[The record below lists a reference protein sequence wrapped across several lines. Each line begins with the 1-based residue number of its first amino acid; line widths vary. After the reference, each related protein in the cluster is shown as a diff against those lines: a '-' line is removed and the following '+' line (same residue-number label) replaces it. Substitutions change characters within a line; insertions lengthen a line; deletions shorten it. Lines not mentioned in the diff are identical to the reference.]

1 MTNAT
6 TRSAAPDVEEVRIF
20 WSKQTTPPA
29 AMITSEDNWT
39 EEHAPVKA
47 GPVDDLCAGNQ
58 IFIDVTHR
66 PSLRANMT
74 AEITALFCR
83 EGQQHIA

>member
-1 MTNAT
+1 LEQANHAS
-6 TRSAAPDVEEVRIF
+6 RGNDRGEG
-20 WSKQTTPPA
+20 
-29 AMITSEDNWT
+29 NGT

-47 GPVDDLCAGNQ
+47 GPVNDLFPGNQ

-83 EGQQHIA
+83 EGQ